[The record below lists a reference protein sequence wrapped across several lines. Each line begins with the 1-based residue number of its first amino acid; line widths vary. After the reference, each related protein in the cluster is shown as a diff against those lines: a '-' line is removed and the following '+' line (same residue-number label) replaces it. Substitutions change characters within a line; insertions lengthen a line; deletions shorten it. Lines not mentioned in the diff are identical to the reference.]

1 MKNEAFSVTAN
12 LQHGSGL
19 SVALSSGPSAKAR
32 FMMGVGAVL
41 MLALLLLPCRVMANP
56 AIEQFETFV
65 RTVPAAAGTFLQSTV
80 GPDGQPSRQQQGRFS
95 FARPGKFRWDIDKPF
110 VQQVVSDGKTL
121 FQYDPDLL
129 QMTVRAL
136 GSSIGSSPA
145 AILFGQGD
153 LDDSFEIKPLP
164 DADGM
169 YWLRATPRQPDSGLS
184 QVDIGLMQGRPAR
197 MLLLDGFGQTTRV
210 DLLTIRAQ
218 SGFAPGEFK
227 IDPPVGTDVVRIE

>member
-1 MKNEAFSVTAN
+1 MKSESFETAVN
-12 LQHGSGL
+12 ASRYHPATVGWIPRASSRIGL
-19 SVALSSGPSAKAR
+19 LIGLLIV
-32 FMMGVGAVL
+32 
-41 MLALLLLPCRVMANP
+41 MLLVPLRGMASP

-65 RTVPAAAGTFLQSTV
+65 RTVPAAAGTFKQYTV
-80 GPDGQPSRQQQGRFS
+80 GADGKVSREQQGRFS

-110 VQQVVSDGKTL
+110 VQQVVSDGQTL

-129 QMTVRAL
+129 QMTVRSL
-136 GSSIGSSPA
+136 GRSIGSSPA

-153 LDDSFEIKPLP
+153 LEDSFEIKSLP
-164 DADGM
+164 DSDGM

-197 MLLLDGFGQTTRV
+197 MMLLDGFGQTTRV

-218 SGFAPGEFK
+218 SGFAPSEFQ
-227 IDPPVGTDVVRIE
+227 IDPPAGTDIVRIE